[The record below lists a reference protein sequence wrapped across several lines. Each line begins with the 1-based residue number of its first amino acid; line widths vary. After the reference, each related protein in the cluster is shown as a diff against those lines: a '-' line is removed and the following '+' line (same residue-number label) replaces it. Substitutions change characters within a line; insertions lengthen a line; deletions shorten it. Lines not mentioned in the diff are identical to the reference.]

1 MSRSA
6 SELPAT
12 SVYLWGN
19 ERREVNYLARVL
31 GLRLDPQFRWV
42 ETKDSPTPPPASPG
56 KDQAFR
62 PARLMVPTH
71 EVRPEL
77 LWSYLRPDRSRR
89 YRFDVNEFLRLPEAI
104 QVAVAA
110 LLSRETPRLLV
121 VANVDLLDEFDPS
134 GSGFYAEFIAWLNG
148 HDITLMVTSTGEPL
162 LEQIDF
168 EYSVA
173 ASPKVGLRTAL
184 GICQWGDCS
193 TCIFRECIAANELA
207 CGAPE
212 RPGGP
217 NRPASPGL
225 SASY

>member
-1 MSRSA
+1 
-6 SELPAT
+6 
-12 SVYLWGN
+12 
-19 ERREVNYLARVL
+19 
-31 GLRLDPQFRWV
+31 
-42 ETKDSPTPPPASPG
+42 
-56 KDQAFR
+56 
-62 PARLMVPTH
+62 MVPTR

-77 LWSYLRPDRSRR
+77 LWSYLRPDRQRR

-104 QVAVAA
+104 QLAVAA

-134 GSGFYAEFIAWLNG
+134 GSGFYTQFIAWLNS

-193 TCIFRECIAANELA
+193 TCIFRECLAANELA
-207 CGAPE
+207 CAAPE
-212 RPGGP
+212 RPAGP
-217 NRPASPGL
+217 TRPASAGL
-225 SASY
+225 SASH